1 MAVTLAS
8 ATGSSPCFNTGIA
21 LVIVAKMESFIFT
34 GATTGVT
41 TNVYTESSVGLTGTV
56 SFHSNTSAIN
66 DEINTESLVI
76 GSTNALPSH
85 TYFVIVSCSYAL
97 GYTMCSEET
106 SKLPDVVTCIYNQSV
121 LCLLY

>member
-66 DEINTESLVI
+66 DEINTTSLVI
-76 GSTNALPSH
+76 GSTNAVPSH
-85 TYFVIVSCSYAL
+85 TYSVIVLYSYVL
-97 GYTMCSEET
+97 GYTM
-106 SKLPDVVTCIYNQSV
+106 
-121 LCLLY
+121 